1 MKNNKINY
9 EELSRADLEQ
19 ADDQSYAQ
27 NFRHGLDEKLIRE
40 ISTDKNEP
48 EWLLNIRLEAFA
60 KFQELPM
67 PKFGPHL
74 DHLNLDKI
82 RYFSRATDKK
92 NNTKWEDVDP
102 KIKRTFEKLRI
113 PESEQKF
120 LAGAGAQFE
129 SESVYHNL
137 KEEWSSIGVLFC
149 DLDEAVKKY
158 PEIVKKYF
166 GKCVAITD
174 HKFSALHY
182 AVFSGG
188 TFLYIPE
195 NVEVTMPLQSYFR
208 MNSQNQGQFEH
219 TLIIADKGSKCHYIE
234 GCSAPKFGSESL
246 HAGCVEIFV
255 QDSAKFRYSSV
266 ENWSQDVYNLNTK
279 RAIVSDNGT
288 MEWVGGNLGSGVTML
303 YPMTILSGK
312 NGKSNHLGIAVAGEN
327 QNQDVGSKVL
337 IAGDNCRANIVS
349 KSISK
354 DGGISTY
361 RGLVKVT
368 PQAKDSVITVN
379 CDALMMDQ
387 ISVSDT
393 IPTIDIQNNS
403 TQIAHEASAG
413 KISDEVLLFF
423 QRCGIDEE
431 KAQAMIVNG
440 FLDEVV
446 KTLPL
451 EFASELNRLIELEM
465 EGSIG

>member
-1 MKNNKINY
+1 MKK
-9 EELSRADLEQ
+9 LSRSDLEQ

-48 EWLLNIRLEAFA
+48 EWLLNIRLESFK

-67 PKFGPHL
+67 PNFGPNL
-74 DHLNLDKI
+74 NHLNLENI

-113 PESEQKF
+113 PEAEQKF

-129 SESVYHNL
+129 SENIYHNL
-137 KEEWSSIGVLFC
+137 KDEWSNLGVIFC
-149 DLDEAVKKY
+149 DLDQAVEKY
-158 PEIVKKYF
+158 PELVKKYF
-166 GKCVAITD
+166 NKCVPISD
-174 HKFSALHY
+174 HKFAALHY

-195 NVEVTMPLQSYFR
+195 DVEITMPLQSYFR

-255 QDSAKFRYSSV
+255 SDNAKFRYSSV

-279 RAIVSDNGT
+279 RAIVSDNGQ

-312 NGKSNHLGIAVAGEN
+312 NGRSNHLGIAVAGEN

-337 IAGDNCRANIVS
+337 ITGDNCRANIIS

-354 DGGISTY
+354 DGGTSTY
-361 RGLVKVT
+361 RGLVKVM
-368 PQAKDSVITVN
+368 PQAQRFGNN
-379 CDALMMDQ
+379 C
-387 ISVSDT
+387 
-393 IPTIDIQNNS
+393 
-403 TQIAHEASAG
+403 
-413 KISDEVLLFF
+413 
-423 QRCGIDEE
+423 
-431 KAQAMIVNG
+431 
-440 FLDEVV
+440 
-446 KTLPL
+446 
-451 EFASELNRLIELEM
+451 
-465 EGSIG
+465 